1 LDSGTAVTLTS
12 GTLLGDGTVF
22 LAGQGGTILTRAPGQ
37 QSFSRANNPD
47 RRVISGLEQRGDGN
61 VLLVGLGGI
70 RKADAA
76 GSPFA
81 STSVEQ

>member
-1 LDSGTAVTLTS
+1 
-12 GTLLGDGTVF
+12 
-22 LAGQGGTILTRAPGQ
+22 
-37 QSFSRANNPD
+37 
-47 RRVISGLEQRGDGN
+47 VISGLEQRGDGN

-70 RKADAA
+70 READAA